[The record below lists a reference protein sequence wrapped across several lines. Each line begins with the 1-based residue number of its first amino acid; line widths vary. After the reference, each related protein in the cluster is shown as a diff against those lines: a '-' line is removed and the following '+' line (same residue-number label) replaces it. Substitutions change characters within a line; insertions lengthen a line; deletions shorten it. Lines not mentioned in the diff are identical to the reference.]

1 MKELKENLIIYKVP
15 SPEELGR
22 VNPYLFVDSLA
33 EEISR
38 IFYQIKVQKK
48 FASRKQKT
56 HQLYCH
62 LPKEYEIQQ
71 LKIIK
76 IQIEV
81 IATSLL
87 TEIKEKMHWAGL
99 AS

>member
-1 MKELKENLIIYKVP
+1 MTEIKYNCIIYQVP
-15 SPEELGR
+15 SKSELGV
-22 VNPYLFVDSLA
+22 VNPYLFVESLA
-33 EEISR
+33 EEISKV
-38 IFYQIKVQKK
+38 FYQIKVRKK

-56 HQLYCH
+56 HQVYCQ

-71 LKIIK
+71 LRLIK

-81 IATSLL
+81 IASSLL
-87 TEIKEKMHWAGL
+87 AEIKEKMRFAGL